1 MAKATKEPAT
11 AGTATA
17 EEEVFEVTVLDE
29 EDEQLLTRSA
39 EPEESVQ
46 GAEEGEKEPEKTPV
60 EPEPAKAVPE
70 AKAASEPAKP
80 EPAVAAAPEPEKPVQ
95 RPLTPIEREERRKR
109 KDYASKWQSAVEEAE
124 RLQAK
129 IAEMGREVQPGKAEI
144 PEERLKVLREA
155 AEKADGLGKV
165 AELSVQEAARLIQDN
180 DRQWAARFTELQR
193 RTHIQISEVAAR
205 GRHTDYDQKL
215 QEAGIYA
222 AIKQRDDGSFP
233 NPYLARR
240 ILLSAD
246 PGEEAYQLAVGRQEY
261 EQAQK
266 GEPAEE
272 APMAEQP
279 KPAPAAAPKA
289 VEAPKP
295 DVAKPAD
302 EAEAERRGGRRVIEK
317 IEANAQKPRGIAGL
331 RSAGAVKTQWSKPEL
346 DALMKQSPAKYEA
359 LLSKFPDLERFHL
372 S

>member
-39 EPEESVQ
+39 EPEESVR
-46 GAEEGEKEPEKTPV
+46 GAEEGEEKEPEQIPV
-60 EPEPAKAVPE
+60 EPAKPAPE
-70 AKAASEPAKP
+70 AKAAPEPPKSEPVV
-80 EPAVAAAPEPEKPVQ
+80 VAAAPEAEKPVQ

-109 KDYASKWQSAVEEAE
+109 KDYAGKWQAALEETE

-129 IAEMGREVQPGKAEI
+129 IAEMGREVQSGKAEI

-180 DRQWAARFTELQR
+180 DKQWAARFTELQR

-205 GRHTDYDQKL
+205 GRHPDYDQKL
-215 QEAGIYA
+215 SEAGIYA

-272 APMAEQP
+272 APMAEQ

-289 VEAPKP
+289 AEAPKP
-295 DVAKPAD
+295 EVAKPAEG
-302 EAEAERRGGRRVIEK
+302 EAEAERRGARRVVEK

-331 RSAGAVKTQWSKPEL
+331 RSAGTVKTQWSKPEL